1 MFETS
6 TLLLRSCYKR
16 LSQYR
21 WPALAAPGVTAS
33 TRLTRTGSLPSV
45 SKALARGPWRW
56 PLMGSESAACR
67 PQAWPGRAGAARLRS
82 QARSVVSTLRLGVGG
97 MSSTELELVYLWRA
111 ISVGVDVRADGSHL
125 RRHSP
130 SRGGLPPGDSESG
143 LLATRSQT
151 SESALAVPI
160 DPNGGP
166 QGGMP
171 ACSFSQA
178 RLIDSDYDVGV
189 RAAAVTVSRWRSP
202 DAQPAGGRE
211 SESESRTEA
220 ARPV

>member
-1 MFETS
+1 
-6 TLLLRSCYKR
+6 
-16 LSQYR
+16 
-21 WPALAAPGVTAS
+21 
-33 TRLTRTGSLPSV
+33 
-45 SKALARGPWRW
+45 
-56 PLMGSESAACR
+56 
-67 PQAWPGRAGAARLRS
+67 
-82 QARSVVSTLRLGVGG
+82 

-171 ACSFSQA
+171 ACSLSQA
-178 RLIDSDYDVGV
+178 RLIDSDSDSDVGA